1 MDSPATS
8 SLNPNKHLKEQFVSN
23 LSGSSMLDI
32 FSICVIIPVLILL
45 RREIGFGF
53 ADGSDVGSSKKQD
66 TLAPRCRKTYA
77 VAMALD
83 FLLFVLPML
92 MFLSVLAEHV
102 HAFAIGL
109 TLILLLCR
117 IVIRYGP
124 PKRGSFPCNNSLKSN
139 VSSYRV
145 AMMIVTCLCILAV
158 DFRIFPRAFA
168 KTETYGTSLMDLG
181 VGSFVLTNGL
191 VSREAR
197 NISSKNWRTMLQ
209 STFPLLLLGFGR
221 LFSTKGVDYQVHV
234 GEYGVHWN
242 FFFTLAVVSILTSVI
257 NIRPQYCGILG
268 ALIISGYQICLLQGL
283 NEYLVSDKRGRDF
296 ISQNKEGIF
305 SIFGYWG
312 MYLVGVQLAYHLF
325 FQSNHTNTSRRRQQT
340 RSKVWILPFIF
351 WFLTF
356 ILDRHVERVSRRMC
370 NLAYV
375 VLVLAINF
383 QVLGILMVSDYSD
396 GAKLTTMEHAFDLNL
411 LGSFLV
417 ANVLTGLVNL
427 FVETL
432 FVSSSQAI
440 LILIIYA
447 FVLCS
452 VIGVLGFYRFRFKFW
467 LVMPV
472 SFGGNLPTR
481 RRFLESGA

>member
-53 ADGSDVGSSKKQD
+53 ADGSDVGSSKKHD

-77 VAMALD
+77 VAMAFD

-92 MFLSVLAEHV
+92 MFLTVLAEHIHV
-102 HAFAIGL
+102 FAVGL
-109 TLILLLCR
+109 TVILLLCR
-117 IVIRYGP
+117 ILIRYGP
-124 PKRGSFPCNNSLKSN
+124 KSGSFPCNNSLRSN

-168 KTETYGTSLMDLG
+168 KTETYGSSLMDLG
-181 VGSFVLTNGL
+181 VGSFVLTNAL

-197 NISSKNWRTMLQ
+197 NISSKNWKTMLQ

-242 FFFTLAVVSILTSVI
+242 FFFTLASVSILTSII

-268 ALIISGYQICLLQGL
+268 ALIISEQSHKCIQT
-283 NEYLVSDKRGRDF
+283 NAADKKHSLDP
-296 ISQNKEGIF
+296 
-305 SIFGYWG
+305 SIY
-312 MYLVGVQLAYHLF
+312 
-325 FQSNHTNTSRRRQQT
+325 
-340 RSKVWILPFIF
+340 IL
-351 WFLTF
+351 
-356 ILDRHVERVSRRMC
+356 C

-375 VLVLAINF
+375 MLVLAINF

-396 GAKLTTMEHAFDLNL
+396 GAKLATMELAFDLNL

-417 ANVLTGLVNL
+417 ANVLTGLMKPAY
-427 FVETL
+427 
-432 FVSSSQAI
+432 SR
-440 LILIIYA
+440 Y
-447 FVLCS
+447 
-452 VIGVLGFYRFRFKFW
+452 G
-467 LVMPV
+467 
-472 SFGGNLPTR
+472 
-481 RRFLESGA
+481 